1 MRLNFPVKFPIDKN
15 VSLKEFTRI
24 KIGGNADYLS
34 IAKSQQDL
42 IELVQFCI
50 KNKYPYLV
58 LGRGSNVFFSDLGF
72 RGLVI
77 IADFGNIEYTSE
89 NMIRVGAGAEL
100 KTLNELCIEKS
111 LTGFEFSTGIPGTV
125 GGAIFGN
132 AGAYGKSVGEC
143 ISSAR
148 VLTAD
153 GKIKWVEPNYFRFR
167 YRHSLLKE
175 NRAILL
181 GAQFKFD
188 KGDSALIREKVEQIS
203 RIRMEKLPPENILC
217 AGSYFKNLKDEKQNP
232 LPAALLLDAV
242 GSKTISVGGAGI
254 YEKHAN
260 IIINK
265 GNATAKDVLKL
276 ENILKKLVF
285 DEFNIQ
291 LEREVIFIDENGIP

>member
-1 MRLNFPVKFPIDKN
+1 MRLNFPVKFPVDKN

-89 NMIRVGAGAEL
+89 NMIRIEAGAEL

-181 GAQFKFD
+181 EAQFKFD

-203 RIRMEKLPPENILC
+203 RIRTEKLPPENIPC

-291 LEREVIFIDENGIP
+291 LEREVIFINENGIP